1 MISKK
6 DNDKITSKQ
15 NEFIEF
21 LEEASSQN
29 RKYKRNNLSI
39 ILNFLIYGSFV
50 AIGIFLIYLY
60 SAYIF
65 INK

>member
-29 RKYKRNNLSI
+29 RKYKRNNLST